1 MILREENDTPLEVK
15 IHKSF
20 MGLHAI
26 LNQSASGLEKEVV
39 GFLEKKKGISIKK
52 YRGQS

>member
-1 MILREENDTPLEVK
+1 
-15 IHKSF
+15 

-26 LNQSASGLEKEVV
+26 LNQSSSGLEKEVV

-52 YRGQS
+52 YRGQSYDSAATMSGVWWVEA